1 MPRVKSF
8 DEQEVLSLAMELFWK
23 KGYAAT
29 SIQDLVDHLRL
40 TRASIYNAYTD
51 KETLF
56 KRAFDNYIVTN
67 TKVVIAF
74 LKTQSNTKE
83 GFTKLLEMGI
93 EESVNDKDRKGCF
106 VVNTTTELIPGD
118 PKILEVVSKNKKAFE
133 AIFYD
138 FLKQGEQKGEF
149 KKGKD
154 LKAIASLIFTM
165 YNGLRVVAKINPN
178 KKELM
183 SSVHLLLRVLD

>member
-8 DEQEVLSLAMELFWK
+8 NEQEVLSKAMELFWK
-23 KGYAAT
+23 KGYTAT
-29 SIQDLVDHLRL
+29 SIQDLVDTLKL
-40 TRASIYNAYTD
+40 TRASIYNTYTD

-56 KRAFDNYIVTN
+56 KRALNSYITTN
-67 TKVVIAF
+67 TESIKTF
-74 LKTQSNTKE
+74 LNSQSNTKD
-83 GFTKLLEMGI
+83 GFTRLMESGI
-93 EESVNDKDRKGCF
+93 EESVNDKNRKGCF

-118 PKILEVVSKNKKAFE
+118 QKILEAVSNNKKAFE

-138 FLKQGEQKGEF
+138 FLKHGEQKGEF

-154 LKAIASLIFTM
+154 LKAIASLIFTI
-165 YNGLRVVAKINPN
+165 YNGLRVVAKINPD

-183 SSVHLLLRVLD
+183 SSVHLALMALD